1 MATAALSLI
10 DRLIQLSTVRERNR
24 EKYFTTFIEPLFRDG
39 ELIAKDY
46 MLLLAELGRR
56 ISDADEARDI
66 VAWLEARRVE
76 NKALREKVRELLR
89 DGLPERSR
97 IHKNESV
104 ALFKKGLWGLM
115 KGAASV
121 VEDGHALTWEYGF
134 EDHTVLDILHHAR
147 TAVLDDK
154 ARERLIRVTEHQKAA
169 IEGAWRDVAKAYAQ
183 LKIAYLA

>member
-24 EKYFTTFIEPLFRDG
+24 ERYFSTFIEPLYRDR

-46 MLLLAELGRR
+46 MLLLAELSRR
-56 ISDADEARDI
+56 ISKADEAREI

-76 NKALREKVRELLR
+76 NKPLRNKVRELLQ
-89 DGLPERSR
+89 DGLLERSR
-97 IHKNESV
+97 KTKNESV

-121 VEDGHALTWEYGF
+121 VEDGHALTWDYGF
-134 EDHTVLDILHHAR
+134 GDHTVLDILHHAR
-147 TAVLDDK
+147 SAVLGDESRDVL
-154 ARERLIRVTEHQKAA
+154 RRQTEHQKAA
-169 IEGAWRDVAKAYAQ
+169 IERAWQDVARLTPSSKRPT
-183 LKIAYLA
+183 